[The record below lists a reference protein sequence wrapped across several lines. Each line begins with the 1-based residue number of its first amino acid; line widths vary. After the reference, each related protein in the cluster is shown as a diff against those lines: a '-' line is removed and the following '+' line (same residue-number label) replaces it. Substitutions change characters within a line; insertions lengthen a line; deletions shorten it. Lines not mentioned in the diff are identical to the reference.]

1 MLPLTKKK
9 LKSHPDATV
18 CYICRKRLPKQ
29 FSKDKNY
36 RKVRDYCY
44 FTGKYRVSAH
54 RICKLRFN
62 MPNEILSVFH
72 NRSNSDYHFIIKLAN
87 ESEGQ
92 FECLGENAE
101 NYKIFSVLIEKEIA
115 KVDKS
120 EIENIITI
128 AYKIKFIDS
137 ARFVASSLSNLVNNL
152 GERIH
157 KLKCEDCDCFLEYE
171 SAKGILTKYRC
182 LSCNKNYSNKLDEEF
197 KKRFRNTFKFC
208 NNNFKKSILLLRK
221 GVYPYEDMDQWEK
234 FNETSLLEKD
244 DFYNNLN
251 MESITDSDYNYAKRI
266 SSDFETKYLGK
277 YNDLCLK
284 SNTLLLA
291 DVFEN
296 FRKMC
301 QLDPARFL
309 SAPGLA

>member
-9 LKSHPDATV
+9 LKSHPDS
-18 CYICRKRLPKQ
+18 RLPKQ

-44 FTGKYRVSAH
+44 FTGQYRVSAH
-54 RICKLRFN
+54 RICKL
-62 MPNEILSVFH
+62 
-72 NRSNSDYHFIIKLAN
+72 N

-101 NYKIFSVLIEKEIA
+101 NYKIFSVLIEKEVA

-244 DFYNNLN
+244 DFYSNLN
-251 MESITDSDYNYAKRI
+251 MESITDSDYNHAKRI